1 MSRNSQ
7 KEEKKEGRQP
17 LEISKNREWML
28 FVFFVSV
35 SMFVLGIMVGRGT
48 SPVTFD
54 IPDMEARL
62 QTFFAKEQQRPVN
75 EVPELTFFE
84 SLKHTEVLQLEDL
97 PVKMPRFDG
106 DKEPMPPQPLMM
118 AESASFRTPAK
129 PEESPS
135 AQRESRDMEP
145 LSARIAPVA
154 QKPEEKTLPAV
165 SRQQARTSATPLS
178 SPVPGNEAY
187 TIQVA
192 AMKNP
197 EDAARMVQQ
206 FREQA
211 FDAYVVAGTD
221 EVGGIWYRVRV
232 GRFVSRDAA
241 RPVLGRLE
249 SERVN
254 GFVLRMD

>member
-1 MSRNSQ
+1 MSRNFQ
-7 KEEKKEGRQP
+7 NGEKKEGSHP
-17 LEISKNREWML
+17 LQNSKNREWML
-28 FVFFVSV
+28 FVLFVSV
-35 SMFVLGIMVGRGT
+35 CMFVLGILVGRGT

-62 QTFFAKEQQRPVN
+62 QSFFEREKPQALSY
-75 EVPELTFFE
+75 VPELTFFE

-106 DKEPMPPQPLMM
+106 EKEPMPPAPLM
-118 AESASFRTPAK
+118 AS
-129 PEESPS
+129 ESPS
-135 AQRESRDMEP
+135 FQARGNSEEGPSGQGEVRRAESRSER
-145 LSARIAPVA
+145 AAAAA

-165 SRQQARTSATPLS
+165 SRQQARTPAAPS
-178 SPVPGNEAY
+178 SSLVSGKESY

-206 FREQA
+206 LLAQNY
-211 FDAYVVAGTD
+211 DAYVVSGTD
-221 EVGGIWYRVRV
+221 QGGGVWYRVRV

-241 RPVLGRLE
+241 RPVLARLE
-249 SERVN
+249 ADRMN
-254 GFVLRMD
+254 AFVLRMD